1 MIAAELEVDAHK
13 LHTVLDRHVREHLA
27 SLAEV
32 RRTCVDRP
40 HQEMRFM
47 LKALR
52 HHQMMIGMVEVL
64 ADAVRYVA
72 TVLLVVLLLRQLA
85 KFAL

>member
-1 MIAAELEVDAHK
+1 
-13 LHTVLDRHVREHLA
+13 
-27 SLAEV
+27 
-32 RRTCVDRP
+32 
-40 HQEMRFM
+40 M

-52 HHQMMIGMVEVL
+52 HHPMMIGMVEVL

-72 TVLLVVLLLRQLA
+72 TVLLVFLLLRQLA